1 MSLYLSAV
9 TSMIRGVF
17 FFHGLSLYGKFCILD
32 SMYIIDSSV
41 SSKFDCNIIL

>member
-17 FFHGLSLYGKFCILD
+17 FFHGLSLKNFKLNIYFSIMFKICIVLP
-32 SMYIIDSSV
+32 I
-41 SSKFDCNIIL
+41 FR